1 MLISVIRSDLKKRK
15 KEMNKLIKSE
25 EGTFSEASFNN
36 EVIYSKVKE
45 GFENKWSFS
54 LLRKF

>member
-1 MLISVIRSDLKKRK
+1 MLISVISSDLKSKT
-15 KEMNKLIKSE
+15 EMNNLIKSE
-25 EGTFSEASFNN
+25 ERIFSEASFNN

-45 GFENKWSFS
+45 GFGNKWSFS